1 MHREPALKAMHLRKN
16 PTARINARINA
27 PLKRKYGVLCANLV
41 RIMER
46 IELNP
51 TH

>member
-16 PTARINARINA
+16 PTVRINA

>member
-1 MHREPALKAMHLRKN
+1 MHREPALKAMRLRQN
-16 PTARINARINA
+16 PTARINA

>member
-1 MHREPALKAMHLRKN
+1 MHREPALKAMHLRKI
-16 PTARINARINA
+16 PTARINA
-27 PLKRKYGVLCANLV
+27 PPKRKYGVLCANLV

>member
-16 PTARINARINA
+16 PTARINAP